1 MEWEKQ
7 CWNRRCSIV
16 RIFTKG
22 YVEDDP
28 GAPSPGL
35 VCSAQVREMS

>member
-1 MEWEKQ
+1 MGLEKQ
-7 CWNRRCSIV
+7 CWNRRCSTV
-16 RIFTKG
+16 RIVTKG

-35 VCSAQVREMS
+35 VCSAQVWEIS